1 MTRTRC
7 WLLAMT
13 AVLTM
18 TAASGIRNAHAQTSF
33 YGSASSGTFSIS
45 FFYDELDNY
54 GHWIDYG
61 NYGTCWVPADVG
73 YGWRPYSRGHWIY
86 TDYGW
91 TWASYEPFGWATYHY
106 GRWVFDPGYGWVW
119 VPGTVW
125 APAWVAWRES
135 DDYIGWAPLPPQVG
149 WNVSVGLTFGGYSSS
164 SIGYDRWCFV
174 DRRRFVSRDVST
186 IVYPVTRNATV
197 WRTTRDETRFRIRGG
212 SPVNDAISIA
222 NVERSVGQRI
232 PRMRVRAVDSPTR
245 GQGRPIDARTVG
257 FFRPSIRGSRS
268 DFNRATEGRV
278 EPQHV
283 DWRGGNRF
291 ETRATEQPRSNRI
304 QRDIERVQS
313 NGRNRSNGDESRN
326 VERTSRVRVERPAD
340 DLGRQRAPREV
351 QRPERGFDGREVAP
365 DRSEVRDVPR
375 QQPDVQREQHGR
387 DVQREQPGRGQQ
399 EVRSRERGNRESSN
413 DNRGKG
419 RGKGSKKD
427 DGSDG

>member
-1 MTRTRC
+1 MTRTRL
-7 WLLAMT
+7 WLLT
-13 AVLTM
+13 VIAVLTM
-18 TAASGIRNAHAQTSF
+18 TAGSGTRNAHAYTSF

-45 FFYDELDNY
+45 YFYDELDNY

-125 APAWVAWRES
+125 APAWVAWREG

-149 WNVSVGLTFGGYSSS
+149 WNVSVGLTFGGYSTS

-174 DRRRFVSRDVST
+174 DRSRFVSRDVST

-222 NVERSVGQRI
+222 RVERSVGQRI
-232 PRMRVRAVDSPTR
+232 PRMRVQAVDSPTR

-257 FFRPSIRGSRS
+257 FFRPSIRGTRS
-268 DFNRATEGRV
+268 DFNRATEGRAQ
-278 EPQHV
+278 PQRV
-283 DWRGGNRF
+283 DGRGGNRF
-291 ETRATEQPRSNRI
+291 ETRSVDPQPRSNQI
-304 QRDIERVQS
+304 QRGIERVQG
-313 NGRNRSNGDESRN
+313 NGRNRSFDGGDSRN
-326 VERTSRVRVERPAD
+326 VERTSRVRIERPAD

-351 QRPERGFDGREVAP
+351 RQQQPGFDRRGPA
-365 DRSEVRDVPR
+365 
-375 QQPDVQREQHGR
+375 PDVQREQR
-387 DVQREQPGRGQQ
+387 APDVQRDPSSRGQ
-399 EVRSRERGNRESSN
+399 EVRSRDHGNREPSN
-413 DNRGKG
+413 DNRGKDH
-419 RGKGSKKD
+419 GKGSNKGNKKD